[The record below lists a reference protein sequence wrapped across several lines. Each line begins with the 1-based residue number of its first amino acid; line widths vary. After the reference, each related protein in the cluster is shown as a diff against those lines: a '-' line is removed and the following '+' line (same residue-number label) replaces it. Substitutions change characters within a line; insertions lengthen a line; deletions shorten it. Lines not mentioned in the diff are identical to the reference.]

1 MDPEGDIPQSS
12 LSFAGLPS
20 SIADIS
26 ASRYVVVPVPYE
38 ATTEWLPGTRQG
50 PLSIIESS
58 RLLELYDHE
67 LDADVSR
74 AGICTVDELAPDLGG
89 PERMVAAVKD
99 EIGRWLDRDKVPI
112 MLGGEH
118 TITIGAVQA
127 LAERYDGLSVL
138 QLDAHAD
145 LRDSYLG
152 ARFSQATVMRR
163 VRELC
168 PAVQAGVRSLSN
180 AERQLI
186 AEHNLPVVFWPP
198 QRDANT
204 WLGKVTSALSDTV
217 YVTIDADVF
226 DSAILPWVGTPEP
239 GGLTW
244 NDIWLVLQEVARQ
257 KTIVGFDVVEF
268 CPRADGAASSAYML
282 AKLVYR
288 LIGHIWKGAD
298 GNPTNSVRAG
308 STEQEATQ
316 HG

>member
-1 MDPEGDIPQSS
+1 MDSEGGSPQSS

-20 SIADIS
+20 STADIS

-38 ATTEWLPGTRQG
+38 ATTEWLCGTRQG

-89 PERMVAAVKD
+89 PERMVAAVKG
-99 EIGRWLDRDKVPI
+99 EIGRWLDRDKVPV

-127 LAERYDGLSVL
+127 FVERYDGLSVL

-145 LRDSYLG
+145 LRDNYLG

-168 PAVQAGVRSLSN
+168 PAAQAGVRSLSL
-180 AERQLI
+180 AERQFI
-186 AEHNLPVVFWPP
+186 AEHDLPVLFWPL
-198 QRDANT
+198 QGDANT
-204 WLGKVTSALSDTV
+204 WLAKLTSALTDTV
-217 YVTIDADVF
+217 YITIDADVF
-226 DSAILPWVGTPEP
+226 DSAVLPWVGTPEP

-244 NDIWLVLQEVARQ
+244 NDIWLVLRQVAQQ

-268 CPRADGAASSAYML
+268 CPRAGGAASSAYML

-288 LIGHIWKGAD
+288 LIGYIWKGEG
-298 GNPTNSVRAG
+298 GNPTNTARAG